1 MKLEQ
6 SETPLLFS
14 QTNIPDIFFT
24 DYISQI
30 PGDYLKIYLYMRFLS
45 KHKKDI
51 KITDLSK
58 KLALPLKTINDGSS
72 FLENLGLITKKENG
86 YILSNL
92 QEITLHKLYKLN
104 LTASPEKIAATAK
117 NKSRAKAIDHI
128 NNKYFQG
135 IMGPSW
141 YNDIDIWFNTYNF
154 DEQVMI
160 ALFDYCFNRS
170 ALHKNYIQKVA
181 EAWGTNK
188 IQTWNDLDTYY
199 QKQEK
204 MEKIT
209 KTIAKK
215 LGRYNGLSEYE
226 KAYIET
232 WVSDYGYELNVIE
245 IALKRTTLKQVP
257 SFEYI
262 NSTLKD
268 WHERKLTMPEEILA
282 YIEQRKKQAKNV
294 KSLKEDV
301 SKQNFEQR
309 NYDNLQFLYANN
321 NSN

>member
-1 MKLEQ
+1 M
-6 SETPLLFS
+6 PLLFS
-14 QTNIPDIFFT
+14 QTDIPDIFFT

-30 PGDYLKIYLYMRFLS
+30 PGDYLKIYLYMVFLS

-58 KLALPLKTINDGSS
+58 KLALPVKTINDGTN
-72 FLENLGLITKKENG
+72 FLENLNLITRKENG

-104 LTASPEKIAATAK
+104 LTASPEKIAATEK

-141 YNDIDIWFNTYNF
+141 YNDIDLWFTTYNF

-160 ALFDYCFNRS
+160 ALFEYCFNRS

-181 EAWGTNK
+181 ETWGTNK
-188 IQTWNDLDTYY
+188 IQTWNDLDAYY

-204 MEKIT
+204 IEKII

-215 LGRYNGLSEYE
+215 LGRYSGLSEYE

-232 WVSDYGYELNVIE
+232 WVFDYGYELNIIE
-245 IALKRTTLKQVP
+245 IALKRTTLKQSP

-262 NSTLKD
+262 NSTIKD
-268 WHERKLTMPEEILA
+268 WHERKLKTEEEILN
-282 YIEQRKKQAKNV
+282 YIEQRKKQVKNT
-294 KSLKEDV
+294 KALKEEV
-301 SKQNFEQR
+301 KKQNFEQR

-321 NSN
+321 NN

>member
-6 SETPLLFS
+6 PDIPLLFS

-24 DYISQI
+24 DYLSQI
-30 PGDYLKIYLYMRFLS
+30 PGDYLKVYLYISFLA
-45 KHKKDI
+45 KYKKDA
-51 KITDLSK
+51 KLTDLSK
-58 KLALPLKTINDGSS
+58 KLDIPLKTINDSTY
-72 FLENLGLITKKENG
+72 FLEKLGLITKKENG

-104 LTASPEKIAATAK
+104 LTASPEKIAEISK
-117 NKSRAKAIDHI
+117 NKSRAKAIEHI

-141 YNDIDIWFNTYNF
+141 YNDIDLWFSSYNF
-154 DEQVMI
+154 EEQVMI

-170 ALHKNYIQKVA
+170 ALHPNYVKKVA
-181 EAWGTNK
+181 EAWGTNNIK
-188 IQTWNDLDTYY
+188 TFTDLESYY

-204 MEKIT
+204 IDKII

-232 WVSDYGYELNVIE
+232 WVFDYGYELNIIE
-245 IALKRTTLKQVP
+245 IALKRTTLKQSP

-262 NSTLKD
+262 NSSIKD
-268 WHERKLTMPEEILA
+268 WHERKLTTEEEILA
-282 YIEQRKKQAKNV
+282 YIEQRKKQIKEM
-294 KSLKEDV
+294 KSYQKDN
-301 SKQNFEQR
+301 SKQTFDQR
-309 NYDNLQFLYANN
+309 NYENLEFLYANN
-321 NSN
+321 SNN